1 MAGVLQI
8 GITGGIGSG
17 KTLVCRIFHCL
28 GIPLYDADSRAKNLM
43 TTDGILVEQI
53 KKDFGTLSYNEDG
66 SLNRKYLGQVVF
78 DQKHKL
84 EKLNQLVHPRV
95 AMDYKGWIDEQINV
109 RYVIKEAA
117 LLFESGSYKG
127 LDKVVAVSASEQI
140 RMKRVLQR
148 DAHRKEKDVLNIFS
162 NQLTEAER
170 LQRADFIITNDE
182 SQLVIPQVLELHER
196 FIRMN

>member
-66 SLNRKYLGQVVF
+66 SLNRKYLGQIVF

-127 LDKVVAVSASEQI
+127 LDKVVVVSASEQI